1 MKRAAANAD
10 TQDIHIT
17 QGPEDD
23 NPNDLEFKLHDHLV
37 LRFVS
42 PNLAKNKNT
51 TQPLI
56 YARAHTHS
64 FPVTLFTHQN
74 AAHGIVAVLAR
85 V

>member
-51 TQPLI
+51 TQPLHAAYTI
-56 YARAHTHS
+56 PHPRVLPCLHCRS
-64 FPVTLFTHQN
+64 ERGKTLMKN
-74 AAHGIVAVLAR
+74 LDN
-85 V
+85 